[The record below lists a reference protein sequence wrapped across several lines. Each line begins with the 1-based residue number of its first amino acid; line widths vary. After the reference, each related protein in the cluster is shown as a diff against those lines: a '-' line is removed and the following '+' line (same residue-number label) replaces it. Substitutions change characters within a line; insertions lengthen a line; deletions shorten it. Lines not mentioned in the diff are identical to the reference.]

1 MDVDLLL
8 VQAEDFHVCESDD
21 TEGFIDF
28 KSVNIVLVDTGVLH
42 GLWHGKSGCGGELGG
57 IVGCFTPAKDLCNRL
72 EVELL
77 ELGFGYKDNSGSAV
91 GERGGVGG
99 SDGTVLLEDCAESAS
114 LGLVELR
121 RG

>member
-8 VQAEDFHVCESDD
+8 VQAEDLHVCESDN

-28 KSVNIVLVDTGVLH
+28 KSVNIVLVDTSVLH
-42 GLWHGKSGCGGELGG
+42 GLWHGKSGGGGKLGG

-114 LGLVELR
+114 LGLVELKR
-121 RG
+121 D